1 MTTVTI
7 SKIEY
12 KELKQRADSFE
23 RLISTQERLAR
34 LAPPIRSRNEII
46 RQMNNT
52 GRYNTATAVFP
63 AACRGV
69 PLRKVQETLV
79 S

>member
-52 GRYNTATAVFP
+52 GRYNPLPHRLSRQIQQGSAYERYP
-63 AACRGV
+63 ARH
-69 PLRKVQETLV
+69 
-79 S
+79 